1 MKVNHPDSLA
11 EDLAVL
17 ELPVSSNLTL
27 PIFQGFFLVPWLPA
41 QLWRLRRMRVARM
54 KSNSPAQSAPTAHPA
69 TN

>member
-17 ELPVSSNLTL
+17 ELPISSNLTL

-41 QLWRLRRMRVARM
+41 
-54 KSNSPAQSAPTAHPA
+54 
-69 TN
+69 